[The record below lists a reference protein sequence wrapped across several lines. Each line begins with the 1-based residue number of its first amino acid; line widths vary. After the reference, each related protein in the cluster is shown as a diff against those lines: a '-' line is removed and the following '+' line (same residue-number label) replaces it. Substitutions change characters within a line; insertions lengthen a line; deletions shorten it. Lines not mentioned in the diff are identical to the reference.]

1 MSTDPELQTLF
12 FLTLLLTPVMPR
24 AHCPYLFQPSI
35 LHSCSIFPRLMPTTA
50 QAGRDGVFL
59 VSPLPLQQSATI
71 HGSSGAVPFW
81 KAIHRQTPARTG
93 CAPDSCL
100 QQNPVSGLGPS
111 CPLPSPR
118 LLREPS
124 QRAFSTSAV
133 QWQFS
138 DSSYRPGCLWYK
150 NLRSKPVK
158 GSLDESLESSTLRFT
173 FQTPLKAQFL
183 WYSLQY
189 FSCDEHMWH

>member
-50 QAGRDGVFL
+50 QAGREGVFL

-133 QWQFS
+133 QWQFLQTRVSLIQELKEQTSERQFGWITGEQYPEIYIS
-138 DSSYRPGCLWYK
+138 DS
-150 NLRSKPVK
+150 
-158 GSLDESLESSTLRFT
+158 T
-173 FQTPLKAQFL
+173 
-183 WYSLQY
+183 
-189 FSCDEHMWH
+189 

>member
-71 HGSSGAVPFW
+71 TAVLVPFPSGKPSTGKPLHEPAVPQIPASS
-81 KAIHRQTPARTG
+81 KTP
-93 CAPDSCL
+93 CLVWDLPAPS
-100 QQNPVSGLGPS
+100 
-111 CPLPSPR
+111 
-118 LLREPS
+118 LLRGCCES
-124 QRAFSTSAV
+124 LRRGLSAQV
-133 QWQFS
+133 LFS
-138 DSSYRPGCLWYK
+138 DSSVTVLTDQGVFDTR
-150 NLRSKPVK
+150 
-158 GSLDESLESSTLRFT
+158 T
-173 FQTPLKAQFL
+173 
-183 WYSLQY
+183 
-189 FSCDEHMWH
+189 